1 MLFWGLSD
9 LRIVPRLVS
18 FEQEKRV
25 SGRLGMPGVNSLD
38 MPITPYQASEE
49 KHSQQPT
56 MPYHPTLT
64 SSSVHH
70 SSHQWTALF
79 LLYYNAT

>member
-1 MLFWGLSD
+1 MELCF
-9 LRIVPRLVS
+9 VENPRVT
-18 FEQEKRV
+18 
-25 SGRLGMPGVNSLD
+25 GRLSMPGGKSPRHTQNLLYW
-38 MPITPYQASEE
+38 TSEG

-56 MPYHPTLT
+56 MAYHPTLT

-79 LLYYNAT
+79 LLYYNIS